1 MFVKIK
7 ETKPSKSTQLSTK
20 DTLKA
25 YHKGQQS
32 FAKEKADL
40 LLEAAGENVTRA
52 NQLLFDAGLIK
63 GNLIR

>member
-7 ETKPSKSTQLSTK
+7 EVKSLGSSQLSTK

-40 LLEAAGENVTRA
+40 LLEAAGQNVTRA

-63 GNLIR
+63 GNLIK